1 MFGFI
6 NCNKPTDWSS
16 RDAVNIVQGH
26 LRGKKVKVGHCG
38 TLDPL
43 ADGVLVIGVGAA
55 AKLVPYVHQ
64 CGKCYRGQFR
74 LGEETETGDIE
85 VSPTK
90 FPEDPVPTRASI
102 EAACPTFLGAIK
114 QVPPAYSAIK
124 INGRRAYKMARKGLD
139 VEVPPRQVF
148 IESLKVIQYEYPNLE
163 LEIVCGTGTYIR
175 TLGMDL
181 ARNLGTH
188 AVMTGLQR
196 TRVGEFFIDQAV
208 PIEQI
213 REQPLEQLLQ
223 PAALGVSHL
232 PQVIVDANQHLD
244 LVHGKLLDEVEVL
257 SPKSQYATIPV
268 ADQESEPQ
276 HVAAMDQ
283 AGRLVAILAKQGQR
297 WKVKKCLVTEVW
309 RGDES

>member
-1 MFGFI
+1 
-6 NCNKPTDWSS
+6 
-16 RDAVNIVQGH
+16 
-26 LRGKKVKVGHCG
+26 
-38 TLDPL
+38 
-43 ADGVLVIGVGAA
+43 
-55 AKLVPYVHQ
+55 
-64 CGKCYRGQFR
+64 
-74 LGEETETGDIE
+74 
-85 VSPTK
+85 
-90 FPEDPVPTRASI
+90 
-102 EAACPTFLGAIK
+102 
-114 QVPPAYSAIK
+114 
-124 INGRRAYKMARKGLD
+124 MARKGLD

-213 REQPLEQLLQ
+213 RERPLEQLLQ